1 MFKDARA
8 CLGCVCDA
16 AHVHWY
22 HVSTHLSGHLP
33 VYLSARV
40 RPAPAPL
47 LCVDTHP
54 AMLLV
59 PTSRIRQ
66 GLLAGPLCSGL
77 THRSTRCVA

>member
-33 VYLSARV
+33 AHLSAVFAQLQLLYCVSIPIQPCCSCQPAGYARAYLPALSV
-40 RPAPAPL
+40 RDSP
-47 LCVDTHP
+47 
-54 AMLLV
+54 
-59 PTSRIRQ
+59 I
-66 GLLAGPLCSGL
+66 GP
-77 THRSTRCVA
+77 RAA

>member
-33 VYLSARV
+33 VYLSAV
-40 RPAPAPL
+40 FAQLQL
-47 LCVDTHP
+47 LYCDTHP
-54 AMLLV
+54 SMLLV